1 MLLMHWRFMKKMVFI
16 GGSLEMAVLIMLLSQ
31 EFFFIWGAGGG
42 GVLGV
47 DSTAF

>member
-1 MLLMHWRFMKKMVFI
+1 MKKMVFI